1 MEVITIQSDA
11 FNNIIDKLDSLE
23 KKVETFY
30 QKNASPLEDKWLDN
44 QDVCQLLHI
53 SKRTLQQYR
62 TNKVLPF
69 SQVGSKIYYKASDI
83 NEYLRKHY
91 SEAINQ

>member
-11 FNNIIDKLDSLE
+11 FNNIIEKLNNLE
-23 KKVETFY
+23 NKVETFY
-30 QKNASPLEDKWLDN
+30 KKNVSPLEDKWLDN

-69 SQVGSKIYYKASDI
+69 SQVGAKIYYRASDI
-83 NEYLRKHY
+83 DEYLKSHY
-91 SEAINQ
+91 SEAIHS

>member
-83 NEYLRKHY
+83 NEYLKKHY
-91 SEAINQ
+91 SEAINL

>member
-11 FNNIIDKLDSLE
+11 FNNIIAKIDSLE

-62 TNKVLPF
+62 TNKVLSF